1 MPVDTHNAL
10 NSIKSEGY
18 YIEFTIPPGGMALWV
33 NVGRNAQKISLLA
46 RDKGIFL
53 LAENS
58 FHLRHENDEDQYIR
72 LGFSAQSEEKIQQ
85 GLTLLKPLLNKVE

>member
-1 MPVDTHNAL
+1 
-10 NSIKSEGY
+10 
-18 YIEFTIPPGGMALWV
+18 
-33 NVGRNAQKISLLA
+33 
-46 RDKGIFL
+46 L